1 MYIID
6 RDSFKPLYYQIS
18 EIMREKIDDD
28 EWKPGDRVW
37 SERDL
42 TNQFQV
48 SRNTAREA
56 LDVLVKEGL
65 IYRMRGHGSFVAPR
79 KMRHGLLS
87 LTSFSETM
95 LSRGVTPSSRLMAM
109 ELLVPPPRIAEH
121 LRLDQG
127 QKAFRIERLRLGDG
141 DPMALNI
148 SYVPQHLCPH
158 LDRVDLETGSLYRL
172 LEGEYGLRLWRS
184 EQVLKPTVATEY
196 EAQLL
201 DVSPG
206 TPLLL
211 AEGTTFLEGDV
222 PIEYSK
228 LVYRADRYEFT
239 IRATRYAGSQIS
251 RGPGA

>member
-1 MYIID
+1 
-6 RDSFKPLYYQIS
+6 
-18 EIMREKIDDD
+18 
-28 EWKPGDRVW
+28 
-37 SERDL
+37 
-42 TNQFQV
+42 
-48 SRNTAREA
+48 
-56 LDVLVKEGL
+56 
-65 IYRMRGHGSFVAPR
+65 
-79 KMRHGLLS
+79 
-87 LTSFSETM
+87 
-95 LSRGVTPSSRLMAM
+95 
-109 ELLVPPPRIAEH
+109 
-121 LRLDQG
+121 
-127 QKAFRIERLRLGDG
+127 
-141 DPMALNI
+141 MALNI